1 MLADLLVTKVLL
13 FSPNSTNM
21 SVSASDVSAVLS
33 PIVAGAANLAKRLAA
48 HKASLN
54 AGAVPATDEGATM
67 GPISPLDVS
76 PDPENCFSKK
86 YSILNVHFDT

>member
-1 MLADLLVTKVLL
+1 M
-13 FSPNSTNM
+13 STI
-21 SVSASDVSAVLS
+21 SANEVSAVLS

-54 AGAVPATDEGATM
+54 AVVGQGEEPAATM

-76 PDPENCFSKK
+76 LDPGNCCGKK
-86 YSILNVHFDT
+86 SSTLIVHFDT

>member
-1 MLADLLVTKVLL
+1 MNA
-13 FSPNSTNM
+13 N
-21 SVSASDVSAVLS
+21 DVAVVLS

-54 AGAVPATDEGATM
+54 AGAGPATDEGATM

-76 PDPENCFSKK
+76 LDPGNCFVHKK
-86 YSILNVHFDT
+86 YYSTLIVHFGT

>member
-1 MLADLLVTKVLL
+1 MNA
-13 FSPNSTNM
+13 N
-21 SVSASDVSAVLS
+21 DVAVVLS

-76 PDPENCFSKK
+76 LDPGNCFVHKK
-86 YSILNVHFDT
+86 IIIQL

>member
-1 MLADLLVTKVLL
+1 MNA
-13 FSPNSTNM
+13 N
-21 SVSASDVSAVLS
+21 DVAVVLS

-67 GPISPLDVS
+67 GPLSPLDVS
-76 PDPENCFSKK
+76 LDPGNCYDKK
-86 YSILNVHFDT
+86 SSTLIVNFDI

>member
-1 MLADLLVTKVLL
+1 MNA
-13 FSPNSTNM
+13 N
-21 SVSASDVSAVLS
+21 DVAVVLS

-54 AGAVPATDEGATM
+54 AGAGPATDEGATM

>member
-1 MLADLLVTKVLL
+1 M
-13 FSPNSTNM
+13 STI
-21 SVSASDVSAVLS
+21 SANEVSAVLS

-54 AGAVPATDEGATM
+54 AVVGQGEEPAATM

-76 PDPENCFSKK
+76 LDPGNCCGKK
-86 YSILNVHFDT
+86 YSTLIVHFGT

>member
-1 MLADLLVTKVLL
+1 MTTIRA
-13 FSPNSTNM
+13 NE
-21 SVSASDVSAVLS
+21 VSAVLS

-54 AGAVPATDEGATM
+54 AVVGQGEEPAATM

-76 PDPENCFSKK
+76 LDPGNCCGKK
-86 YSILNVHFDT
+86 SSTLICSF

>member
-1 MLADLLVTKVLL
+1 MT
-13 FSPNSTNM
+13 TI
-21 SVSASDVSAVLS
+21 SANEVSAVLS

-54 AGAVPATDEGATM
+54 AVVGQGAEPAATM

-76 PDPENCFSKK
+76 LDPGNCCGKK
-86 YSILNVHFDT
+86 YSTLIVHFGT